1 VSRSLLRYTRT
12 VEAGGTIDE
21 SRGDGTSLT
30 LASGTSGDSE
40 RNRVMNADRSCR
52 LPLAPVLL
60 LVLVL
65 LDDWLA
71 LVSSCTSVSERVEWD

>member
-1 VSRSLLRYTRT
+1 
-12 VEAGGTIDE
+12 
-21 SRGDGTSLT
+21 
-30 LASGTSGDSE
+30 
-40 RNRVMNADRSCR
+40 MNADRSCR